1 MTKFIRDEGFVAP
14 ILIFTTKWGLHRTRY
29 IKSYNMVGSVIEVYQ
44 FEQYVD
50 ALGARRIDDI
60 QWAKQG
66 GS

>member
-1 MTKFIRDEGFVAP
+1 
-14 ILIFTTKWGLHRTRY
+14 
-29 IKSYNMVGSVIEVYQ
+29 MVGSVIEVYQ